1 MKPSITPR
9 KFRSEHINQAS
20 NVNLEEIMTI
30 ASQQRPCVFGITIDD
45 ATTVD
50 RDDAIWMIELD
61 NGQFELQVSITDV
74 GALITKDSPIDKEAL
89 KRVVTLYHTKPPT
102 PMLPINI
109 STNLGSLEEDEE
121 RLAITFFFTID
132 NKGNIVSF

>member
-89 KRVVTLYHTKPPT
+89 KKGGDAISYQAPYPHVTH
-102 PMLPINI
+102 
-109 STNLGSLEEDEE
+109 
-121 RLAITFFFTID
+121 
-132 NKGNIVSF
+132 